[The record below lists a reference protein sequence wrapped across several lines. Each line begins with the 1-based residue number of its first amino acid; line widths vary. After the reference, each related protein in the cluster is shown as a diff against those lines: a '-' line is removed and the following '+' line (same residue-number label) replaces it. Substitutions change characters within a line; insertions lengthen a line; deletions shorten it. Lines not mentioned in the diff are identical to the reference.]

1 MLVRTNRDGEGLNR
15 REFVQSAVRR
25 MAGGV
30 LALGLAPAA
39 LAAEAPADPKAHG
52 KASATDRVQLGAT
65 PVQITRLGIGTGS
78 NGGAVQRGIGQEAFT
93 RLVRHAY
100 DRGIRYIDT
109 AGNYQMHPFVRN
121 AIQGLPRQE
130 LVLQTKIWLNP
141 LPDVPRTLDRFRQ
154 ELGTDYFDI
163 VLLHCVMG
171 ANWPADLKKLQDD
184 LSAAKERKLVRAI
197 GVSTHGLAGLHGI
210 AGCPW
215 VEVALVRVNHNGQ
228 HMDGPTGRWAEPG
241 RHAECVEEIKKIRA
255 AGKGVI
261 GMKLVGNGEFTSPE
275 DREKAIQFV
284 FGNRL
289 THAVTIGCKS
299 PAEVD
304 EALERITRA
313 LNA

>member
-1 MLVRTNRDGEGLNR
+1 MSARNVRDHDKLSR
-15 REFVQSAVRR
+15 REFVHAL
-25 MAGGV
+25 AGGA
-30 LALGLAPAA
+30 LALGAAPWA
-39 LAAEAPADPKAHG
+39 LGAEAPAEPKAGG
-52 KASATDRVQLGAT
+52 KLSATDRVQLGST
-65 PVQITRLGIGTGS
+65 PVQITRLGLGTGS
-78 NGGAVQRGIGQEAFT
+78 NGGTVQRALGQEGFT
-93 RLVRHAY
+93 RLVRHGY

-121 AIQGLPRQE
+121 AIQGLPREE

-163 VLLHCVMG
+163 VLLHCVGG
-171 ANWPADLKKLQDD
+171 ANWPADLKKLQDG
-184 LSAAKERKLVRAI
+184 LSAAKEKRLVRAI
-197 GVSTHGLAGLHGI
+197 GVSTHGLAGLAAI

-215 VEVALVRVNHNGQ
+215 VEVALVRMNHNGT

-241 RHAECVEEIKKIRA
+241 RQAECVEEIKKIRA

-261 GMKLVGNGEFTSPE
+261 GMKLVGNGEFTNAE

-289 THAVTIGCKS
+289 AHAVTIGCKS

-304 EALERITRA
+304 EALERIARA